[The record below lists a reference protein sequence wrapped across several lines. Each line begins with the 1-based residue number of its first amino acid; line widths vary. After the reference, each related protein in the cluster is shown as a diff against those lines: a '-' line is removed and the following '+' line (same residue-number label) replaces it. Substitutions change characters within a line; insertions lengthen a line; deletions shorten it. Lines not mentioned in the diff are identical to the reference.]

1 VIAPCNYDLVLIIC
15 FIISAHKKVNQLR
28 EFAAQTRVLESD
40 HEELLQQRKSDQVE
54 LQRLRMHNQDYTQ
67 LLEENFVLRQQA
79 VAMQRDFNGSK
90 KQISGDRV
98 ADGERD

>member
-1 VIAPCNYDLVLIIC
+1 MDTFCP
-15 FIISAHKKVNQLR
+15 Q
-28 EFAAQTRVLESD
+28 
-40 HEELLQQRKSDQVE
+40 SDQVE